1 MLKISRE
8 SEINL
13 VNVLID
19 NDIISGKDLIDIKK
33 ISTENNKSQIDAIF
47 ELKLTDEQKII
58 DLLIKEQNL
67 ETVDLKKVEV
77 TDEIKTVLPSNY
89 IKVNFVAPFKIDNK
103 TLHIAIPDS
112 SKLGLMRNLK
122 AITKKNI
129 ELHAAKITDISEF
142 IEKLSSETDE
152 VTIASIRDEN
162 RKRIKTFE
170 SDLGDAGE
178 VLEKAPEEDIEAIE
192 NESEVIKFSTAVV
205 AEAIKMGVSDIH
217 IEPYRFSSRVRYR
230 LDGMLQEQEQY
241 KQFLHDNYGAV
252 VTRIKIMGKLDIA
265 ERRLPQDGA
274 INFKIENKVVD
285 LRLSI
290 LPTANNERIVMRIL
304 NKDAGDIKLEQLNF
318 EEQDLKNLRKA
329 IHSTQGL
336 ILVTGPTGSGK
347 STTLYSI
354 LKEVSKPHLNILTAE
369 DPVEYELDGVGQVQ
383 IKDHIG
389 LTFASALRSF
399 LRQDPEI
406 ILVGEMR
413 DKETVDIGLKAALT
427 GHLVFSTLH
436 TNDAPSTI
444 TRLQN
449 MGTPDYLI
457 SAATQLVVAQR
468 LARKNCKDCRV
479 PDDDVNPKVLQDLGF
494 SAEQA
499 SRVKAIKGKGCAKCS
514 NTGYKGRQGIYEI
527 LVVSKP
533 LKEAILRQ
541 ATTPELREIG
551 IKEGFQTMKDM
562 GRRLIASGELNFRE
576 YESSFRRIRMEAF
589 TYKGISDGKYVTGDI
604 EALNLDEAS
613 HLLKEKKIIITN
625 IVKTKKKAGEKKKS
639 SGSSLFGRS
648 KKVKIED
655 ILIFSKQ
662 FATMVKAGLPILQV
676 LAMLRDQMESQG
688 IKDIIEDIRKSLEG
702 GVNLSKCFEKYPQH
716 FDNVYVTWSKAGEA
730 RG

>member
-13 VNVLID
+13 INVLID
-19 NDIISGKDLIDIKK
+19 NDVISGKDLINIKK
-33 ISTENNKSQIDAIF
+33 KSSEGNKSQIEAVFD
-47 ELKLTDEQKII
+47 LKLTDEKKILDI
-58 DLLIKEQNL
+58 LVKEQNL
-67 ETVDLKKVEV
+67 EIIDLKKVEV
-77 TDEIKTVLPSNY
+77 SPDIKSVLPSNY
-89 IKVNFVAPFKIDNK
+89 IKVNFVAPFKMEGK

-112 SKLGLMRNLK
+112 SKLALMRNLK

-129 ELHAAKITDISEF
+129 ELHAAPLTQISEF
-142 IEKLSSETDE
+142 IEKISSDGE
-152 VTIASIRDEN
+152 VTTATIRQEN
-162 RKRIKTFE
+162 KEKQKTFD
-170 SDLGDAGE
+170 SDLGEAGE

-205 AEAIKMGVSDIH
+205 AEAIKKGVSDIH

-241 KQFLHDNYGAV
+241 KNFLHDNYGAV
-252 VTRIKIMGKLDIA
+252 VTRFKIMGKLDIA

-274 INFKIENKVVD
+274 INFKIEGKVVD

-304 NKDAGDIKLEQLNF
+304 NKDAGDITLEQLNF
-318 EEQDLKNLRKA
+318 EEQDLKSLRKS

-383 IKDHIG
+383 IKDDIG

-457 SAATQLVVAQR
+457 SAACQLVVAQR
-468 LARKNCKDCRV
+468 LARKNCKKCKI

-499 SRVKAIKGKGCAKCS
+499 SRVKAIKGKGCETCS

-533 LKEAILRQ
+533 LKEAILRK
-541 ATTPELREIG
+541 ATTPELRQIAV
-551 IKEGFQTMKDM
+551 KEGFQTMQDM
-562 GRRLIASGELNFRE
+562 GKRLIASGDLNFRE
-576 YESSFRRIRMEAF
+576 YER
-589 TYKGISDGKYVTGDI
+589 
-604 EALNLDEAS
+604 
-613 HLLKEKKIIITN
+613 
-625 IVKTKKKAGEKKKS
+625 
-639 SGSSLFGRS
+639 
-648 KKVKIED
+648 
-655 ILIFSKQ
+655 
-662 FATMVKAGLPILQV
+662 V
-676 LAMLRDQMESQG
+676 LSNE
-688 IKDIIEDIRKSLEG
+688 
-702 GVNLSKCFEKYPQH
+702 
-716 FDNVYVTWSKAGEA
+716 
-730 RG
+730 

>member
-13 VNVLID
+13 INVLID
-19 NDIISGKDLIDIKK
+19 HDIISGKDLAKIKQASADGK
-33 ISTENNKSQIDAIF
+33 KSQIDAVF
-47 ELKLTDEQKII
+47 ELKLTDENKIL
-58 DLLIKEQNL
+58 DVLVKEQNL
-67 ETVDLKKVEV
+67 EVADLTKVQIS
-77 TDEIKTVLPSNY
+77 DEIKTVLPSNY
-89 IKVNFVAPFKIDNK
+89 INVNFVAPFKMEGK
-103 TLHIAIPDS
+103 TLHIAISDS

-129 ELHAAKITDISEF
+129 ELHAAKVSQISGF
-142 IEKLSSETDE
+142 IEKLLSESGD
-152 VTIASIRDEN
+152 VTTATIRKEN
-162 RKRIKTFE
+162 KEKTKTFD
-170 SDLGDAGE
+170 SDLGEAGE
-178 VLEKAPEEDIEAIE
+178 VLEKPPEEDIEAIE

-205 AEAIKMGVSDIH
+205 AEAIKLGVSDIH

-230 LDGMLQEQEQY
+230 QDGMLQEQEQY
-241 KQFLHDNYGAV
+241 RKFLHDNYGAV
-252 VTRIKIMGKLDIA
+252 VTRFKIMGKLDIA

-274 INFKIENKVVD
+274 INFKIEGKVVD

-290 LPTANNERIVMRIL
+290 LPTASNERIVMRVL
-304 NKDAGDIKLEQLNF
+304 NKDAGDITLEQLNF
-318 EEQDLKNLRKA
+318 EDADLKNLRKA

-383 IKDHIG
+383 IKDDIG
-389 LTFASALRSF
+389 LSFSAALRSF

-457 SAATQLVVAQR
+457 SAATQLVLAQR
-468 LARKNCKDCRV
+468 LARRSCKDCRT
-479 PDDDVNPKVLQDLGF
+479 PDEDVTPKVLTDLGF
-494 SAEQA
+494 SPELA
-499 SRVKAIKGKGCAKCS
+499 SRVKALKGKGCAKCKD
-514 NTGYKGRQGIYEI
+514 TGYKGRQGIYEI

-533 LKEAILRQ
+533 VKEAILRQ
-541 ATTPELREIG
+541 ATTPELREIAV
-551 IKEGFQTMKDM
+551 KEGFQTMQDM
-562 GRRLIASGELNFRE
+562 GRRLIANGELNFRE
-576 YESSFRRIRMEAF
+576 YERVLSS
-589 TYKGISDGKYVTGDI
+589 
-604 EALNLDEAS
+604 
-613 HLLKEKKIIITN
+613 
-625 IVKTKKKAGEKKKS
+625 
-639 SGSSLFGRS
+639 
-648 KKVKIED
+648 
-655 ILIFSKQ
+655 
-662 FATMVKAGLPILQV
+662 
-676 LAMLRDQMESQG
+676 
-688 IKDIIEDIRKSLEG
+688 
-702 GVNLSKCFEKYPQH
+702 
-716 FDNVYVTWSKAGEA
+716 
-730 RG
+730 

>member
-19 NDIISGKDLIDIKK
+19 NDIISGKDLINIKK
-33 ISTENNKSQIDAIF
+33 VSTENNKSQIDAIF

-67 ETVDLKKVEV
+67 ETVDLKKVEITEDV
-77 TDEIKTVLPSNY
+77 KTVLPSNY
-89 IKVNFVAPFKIDNK
+89 IKVNFVAPFKIEGK

-129 ELHAAKITDISEF
+129 ELHAAKITDISEY
-142 IEKLSSETDE
+142 IDRLSSETDE

-162 RKRIKTFE
+162 RKKIKTFE

-178 VLEKAPEEDIEAIE
+178 VLESAPEEDVEAIE

-205 AEAIKMGVSDIH
+205 AEAIKLGVSDIH
-217 IEPYRFSSRVRYR
+217 IEPYRFTSRVRYR
-230 LDGMLQEQEQY
+230 LDGMLSEQEQY

-252 VTRIKIMGKLDIA
+252 VTRFKIMGKLDIA

-274 INFKIENKVVD
+274 INFKIDNKVVD

-318 EEQDLKNLRKA
+318 EEQDLANLRKA

-354 LKEVSKPHLNILTAE
+354 LKEVSKPHINILTAE

-479 PDDDVNPKVLQDLGF
+479 PDDDVNPKVLQDLGL

-499 SRVKAIKGKGCAKCS
+499 SRVKATKGKGCAKCS

-576 YESSFRRIRMEAF
+576 YERVLS
-589 TYKGISDGKYVTGDI
+589 
-604 EALNLDEAS
+604 
-613 HLLKEKKIIITN
+613 
-625 IVKTKKKAGEKKKS
+625 GE
-639 SGSSLFGRS
+639 
-648 KKVKIED
+648 
-655 ILIFSKQ
+655 
-662 FATMVKAGLPILQV
+662 
-676 LAMLRDQMESQG
+676 
-688 IKDIIEDIRKSLEG
+688 
-702 GVNLSKCFEKYPQH
+702 
-716 FDNVYVTWSKAGEA
+716 
-730 RG
+730 

>member
-13 VNVLID
+13 INVLID
-19 NDIISGKDLIDIKK
+19 HDIISGKDLPNIKK
-33 ISTENNKSQIDAIF
+33 VSSEKNSSQIDAVF
-47 ELKLTDEQKII
+47 ELKLCNEDKIL
-58 DLLIKEQNL
+58 DVLVKEQNL
-67 ETVDLKKVEV
+67 EVVDLSKVQIS
-77 TDEIKTVLPSNY
+77 DKIKTVLPSNY
-89 IKVNFVAPFKIDNK
+89 INVNFVAPFKVDGK
-103 TLHIAIPDS
+103 TLHIEIPDS

-129 ELHAAKITDISEF
+129 ELHAAKISQISEF
-142 IEKLSSETDE
+142 IQKLLSESGDVTTATIRKENKEKT
-152 VTIASIRDEN
+152 
-162 RKRIKTFE
+162 KTFD

-178 VLEKAPEEDIEAIE
+178 VLEKPPEEDIEAIE

-205 AEAIKMGVSDIH
+205 AEAIKLGVSDIH
-217 IEPYRFSSRVRYR
+217 IEPYRFSSRVRFR
-230 LDGMLQEQEQY
+230 QDGMLQEQEQY
-241 KQFLHDNYGAV
+241 KKFLHDNYGAV
-252 VTRIKIMGKLDIA
+252 VTRFKIMGKLDIA

-274 INFKIENKVVD
+274 INFKIEGKVVD

-290 LPTANNERIVMRIL
+290 LPTANNERIVMRVL
-304 NKDAGDIKLEQLNF
+304 NKDAGDITLEQLNF
-318 EEQDLKNLRKA
+318 DDTDLKNLRKA
-329 IHSTQGL
+329 IHGTQGL

-383 IKDHIG
+383 IKDDIG

-457 SAATQLVVAQR
+457 SAACQLVLAQR

-479 PDDDVNPKVLQDLGF
+479 PDDDVNPKVLTDLGF
-494 SAEQA
+494 TPEIA
-499 SRVKAIKGKGCAKCS
+499 SRVKAIKGKGCAKCKD
-514 NTGYKGRQGIYEI
+514 TGYKGRQGIYEI

-533 LKEAILRQ
+533 LKEAILRK
-541 ATTPELREIG
+541 ANTPELREIA
-551 IKEGFQTMKDM
+551 IKEGFQTMQDM
-562 GRRLIASGELNFRE
+562 GRRLISSGELNFRE
-576 YESSFRRIRMEAF
+576 YER
-589 TYKGISDGKYVTGDI
+589 
-604 EALNLDEAS
+604 
-613 HLLKEKKIIITN
+613 
-625 IVKTKKKAGEKKKS
+625 
-639 SGSSLFGRS
+639 
-648 KKVKIED
+648 
-655 ILIFSKQ
+655 
-662 FATMVKAGLPILQV
+662 V
-676 LAMLRDQMESQG
+676 LSNE
-688 IKDIIEDIRKSLEG
+688 
-702 GVNLSKCFEKYPQH
+702 
-716 FDNVYVTWSKAGEA
+716 
-730 RG
+730 

>member
-19 NDIISGKDLIDIKK
+19 NDIISCKDLINIKK
-33 ISTENNKSQIDAIF
+33 VSSESNKSQIDAIF
-47 ELKLTDEQKII
+47 ELKLTDEKKII

-89 IKVNFVAPFKIDNK
+89 IKVNFVAPFKIDGK
-103 TLHIAIPDS
+103 TLHIAISDS

-129 ELHAAKITDISEF
+129 ELHAAKVSDISEF
-142 IEKLSSETDE
+142 IEKLSSDADE

-162 RKRIKTFE
+162 RKKIKTFD
-170 SDLGDAGE
+170 SDLGEAGE

-217 IEPYRFSSRVRYR
+217 IEPYRFTSRVRYR
-230 LDGMLQEQEQY
+230 LDGMLSEQEQY

-252 VTRIKIMGKLDIA
+252 VTRFKIMGKLDIA
-265 ERRLPQDGA
+265 GRRLPQDGA
-274 INFKIENKVVD
+274 INFKIDNKVVD

-290 LPTANNERIVMRIL
+290 LPTASNERIVMRIL

-329 IHSTQGL
+329 INSTQGL

-354 LKEVSKPHLNILTAE
+354 LKEVSRPHLNILTAE
-369 DPVEYELDGVGQVQ
+369 DPVEYDLEGVGQVQ
-383 IKDHIG
+383 IKDDIG

-457 SAATQLVVAQR
+457 SAACQLVVAQR
-468 LARKNCKDCRV
+468 LARKNCKECRV
-479 PDDDVNPKVLQDLGF
+479 PDDDVTPKVLQDLGF
-494 SAEQA
+494 TAELA
-499 SRVKAIKGKGCAKCS
+499 SRVKALKGKGCGKCN
-514 NTGYKGRQGIYEI
+514 NTGYKGRQGIYEV
-527 LVVSKP
+527 LVVTKP

-551 IKEGFQTMKDM
+551 VKEGFQTMQDM

-576 YESSFRRIRMEAF
+576 FERVLS
-589 TYKGISDGKYVTGDI
+589 
-604 EALNLDEAS
+604 
-613 HLLKEKKIIITN
+613 
-625 IVKTKKKAGEKKKS
+625 GE
-639 SGSSLFGRS
+639 
-648 KKVKIED
+648 
-655 ILIFSKQ
+655 
-662 FATMVKAGLPILQV
+662 
-676 LAMLRDQMESQG
+676 
-688 IKDIIEDIRKSLEG
+688 
-702 GVNLSKCFEKYPQH
+702 
-716 FDNVYVTWSKAGEA
+716 
-730 RG
+730 

>member
-19 NDIISGKDLIDIKK
+19 NDIISGKDLINIKK
-33 ISTENNKSQIDAIF
+33 VSTENNKSQIDAIF
-47 ELKLTDEQKII
+47 ELKLTDEKKII
-58 DLLIKEQNL
+58 DLLVKEQNL
-67 ETVDLKKVEV
+67 EIIDLKKIEITEEV
-77 TDEIKTVLPSNY
+77 KSVLPSNY
-89 IKVNFVAPFKIDNK
+89 IKVNFVAPFKIEGK

-122 AITKKNI
+122 AITKKDI
-129 ELHAAKITDISEF
+129 ELHAATISDISEY
-142 IEKLSSETDE
+142 IEKVSSDASE
-152 VTIASIRDEN
+152 VTIASIRSDN
-162 RKRIKTFE
+162 RKKTKTFD
-170 SDLGDAGE
+170 SDLGEAGE
-178 VLEKAPEEDIEAIE
+178 VLDKAPEEEIEALE

-205 AEAIKMGVSDIH
+205 AEAIKLGVSDIH

-230 LDGMLQEQEQY
+230 LDGMLLEQEQY

-252 VTRIKIMGKLDIA
+252 VTRFKIMGKLDIA

-290 LPTANNERIVMRIL
+290 LPTANNERIVMRVL

-318 EEQDLKNLRKA
+318 EEDDLKSLRKA

-383 IKDHIG
+383 IKDDIG
-389 LTFASALRSF
+389 LSFATALRSF

-457 SAATQLVVAQR
+457 SAACQLVVGQR

-499 SRVKAIKGKGCAKCS
+499 SRVKASKGKGCSKCS

-533 LKEAILRQ
+533 LKEAILRK

-551 IKEGFQTMKDM
+551 VKEGFQTMQDM

-576 YESSFRRIRMEAF
+576 YER
-589 TYKGISDGKYVTGDI
+589 
-604 EALNLDEAS
+604 
-613 HLLKEKKIIITN
+613 
-625 IVKTKKKAGEKKKS
+625 
-639 SGSSLFGRS
+639 
-648 KKVKIED
+648 
-655 ILIFSKQ
+655 
-662 FATMVKAGLPILQV
+662 V
-676 LAMLRDQMESQG
+676 LSVD
-688 IKDIIEDIRKSLEG
+688 
-702 GVNLSKCFEKYPQH
+702 
-716 FDNVYVTWSKAGEA
+716 
-730 RG
+730 

>member
-13 VNVLID
+13 INVLID
-19 NDIISGKDLIDIKK
+19 NDIISGKDLPNIKK
-33 ISTENNKSQIDAIF
+33 VSTEGNKSQIDAVF
-47 ELKLTDEQKII
+47 ELKLCDEKKIL
-58 DLLIKEQNL
+58 DVLVKEQSL
-67 ETVDLKKVEV
+67 ETVDLAKVEI
-77 TDEIKTVLPSNY
+77 TDEIKSVLPSNY
-89 IKVNFVAPFKIDNK
+89 INVNFVAPFKVDGK
-103 TLHIAIPDS
+103 VLHIAISDS

-122 AITKKNI
+122 AITKKEI
-129 ELHAAKITDISEF
+129 ELHAATVSQISEF
-142 IEKLSSETDE
+142 IQKLQSESGNITTETIRQEKKEKT
-152 VTIASIRDEN
+152 
-162 RKRIKTFE
+162 KTFD
-170 SDLGDAGE
+170 SDLGEAGE
-178 VLEKAPEEDIEAIE
+178 VLENKPEEDVEAIE

-205 AEAIKMGVSDIH
+205 ADAIKLGVSDIH

-230 LDGMLQEQEQY
+230 LDGMLQEQDEY
-241 KQFLHDNYGAV
+241 KKFLHDNYGAV
-252 VTRIKIMGKLDIA
+252 VTRFKIMGKLDIA

-274 INFKIENKVVD
+274 INFKIDGKVVD

-304 NKDAGDIKLEQLNF
+304 NKDAGDITLEQLNF
-318 EEQDLKNLRKA
+318 EDQDLKNLRKS

-383 IKDHIG
+383 IKDDIG
-389 LTFASALRSF
+389 LSFASALRSF

-457 SAATQLVVAQR
+457 SAATQMVLAQR

-479 PDDDVNPKVLQDLGF
+479 PDDDVTPKVLTDLGF
-494 SAEQA
+494 SPEQA
-499 SRVKAIKGKGCAKCS
+499 SRTKAIRGKGCAKCK

-527 LVVSKP
+527 MVVSKP
-533 LKEAILRQ
+533 IKEAILRQ
-541 ATTPELREIG
+541 ATTPELREIA
-551 IKEGFQTMKDM
+551 IKEGFQTMQDM
-562 GRRLIASGELNFRE
+562 GRRLIANGELNFRE
-576 YESSFRRIRMEAF
+576 FERVLSS
-589 TYKGISDGKYVTGDI
+589 S
-604 EALNLDEAS
+604 
-613 HLLKEKKIIITN
+613 
-625 IVKTKKKAGEKKKS
+625 
-639 SGSSLFGRS
+639 
-648 KKVKIED
+648 
-655 ILIFSKQ
+655 
-662 FATMVKAGLPILQV
+662 
-676 LAMLRDQMESQG
+676 
-688 IKDIIEDIRKSLEG
+688 
-702 GVNLSKCFEKYPQH
+702 
-716 FDNVYVTWSKAGEA
+716 
-730 RG
+730 

>member
-19 NDIISGKDLIDIKK
+19 NDIISGKDLINIKK
-33 ISTENNKSQIDAIF
+33 VSSESNKSQIDAIF
-47 ELKLTDEQKII
+47 ELKLTDEKKII

-89 IKVNFVAPFKIDNK
+89 IKVNFVAPFKIDGK
-103 TLHIAIPDS
+103 TLHIAISDS

-129 ELHAAKITDISEF
+129 ELHAAKVSDISEF
-142 IEKLSSETDE
+142 IEKLSSDADE

-162 RKRIKTFE
+162 RKKIKTFD
-170 SDLGDAGE
+170 SDLGEAGE

-217 IEPYRFSSRVRYR
+217 IEPYRFTSRVRYR
-230 LDGMLQEQEQY
+230 LDGMLSEQEQY

-252 VTRIKIMGKLDIA
+252 VTRFKIMGKLDIA

-274 INFKIENKVVD
+274 INFKIDNKVVD

-290 LPTANNERIVMRIL
+290 LPTASNERIVMRIL

-329 IHSTQGL
+329 INSTQGL

-354 LKEVSKPHLNILTAE
+354 LKEVSRPHLNILTAE
-369 DPVEYELDGVGQVQ
+369 DPVEYDLEGVGQVQ
-383 IKDHIG
+383 IKDDIG

-457 SAATQLVVAQR
+457 SAACQLVVAQR
-468 LARKNCKDCRV
+468 LARKNCKECRV
-479 PDDDVNPKVLQDLGF
+479 PDDDVTPKVLQDLGF
-494 SAEQA
+494 TAELA
-499 SRVKAIKGKGCAKCS
+499 SRVKALKGKGCGKCN

-527 LVVSKP
+527 LVVTKP

-551 IKEGFQTMKDM
+551 VKEGFQTMQDM

-576 YESSFRRIRMEAF
+576 FERVLS
-589 TYKGISDGKYVTGDI
+589 
-604 EALNLDEAS
+604 
-613 HLLKEKKIIITN
+613 
-625 IVKTKKKAGEKKKS
+625 GE
-639 SGSSLFGRS
+639 
-648 KKVKIED
+648 
-655 ILIFSKQ
+655 
-662 FATMVKAGLPILQV
+662 
-676 LAMLRDQMESQG
+676 
-688 IKDIIEDIRKSLEG
+688 
-702 GVNLSKCFEKYPQH
+702 
-716 FDNVYVTWSKAGEA
+716 
-730 RG
+730 